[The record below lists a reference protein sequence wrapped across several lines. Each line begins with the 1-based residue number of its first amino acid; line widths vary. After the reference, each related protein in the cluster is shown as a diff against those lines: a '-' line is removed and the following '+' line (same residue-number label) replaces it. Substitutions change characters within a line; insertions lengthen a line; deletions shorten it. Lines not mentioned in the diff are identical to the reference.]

1 MIKKLIALTI
11 LLPIFDIVLIYII
24 SNYVSLYI
32 IGLETMISI
41 ILALFIL
48 NNLKSSNNLKLLN
61 IINGLKNIK
70 IIIFKFVSFVC
81 LLLPGIITDLIG
93 ILILIPYLQDK
104 IKYYILYNILKN
116 NDYNNEVFEGSFTYI
131 NDRKNVTNKQEDNK

>member
-41 ILALFIL
+41 ILALLIL

-70 IIIFKFVSFVC
+70 IIVLKFVSFVC
-81 LLLPGIITDLIG
+81 LLLPGIINLIG

-131 NDRKNVTNKQEDNK
+131 NDRKNVINKQEDRK